1 MSEHYT
7 ILETKRAIL
16 NLVYKSVMDGVVTTK
31 EVQQIINEAEYKFA
45 GKRKYMATPSP
56 YSQQPGPPSVGGMY
70 NMMQGM
76 GSSYDNYQDS
86 ARKRRK
92 LNEPSGPR
100 YKGNLTKYNPS
111 SGYGFIKT
119 QDAQLSAKYPNVDIF
134 VHRFQ
139 YEELCNNFPMFS
151 MGAPVE
157 FSIEEKD
164 GKPQARAIV
173 LTQ

>member
-31 EVQQIINEAEYKFA
+31 EVQQIINEAEYKTGA
-45 GKRKYMATPSP
+45 SP
-56 YSQQPGPPSVGGMY
+56 YSAGPTGVPPSMSSMY
-70 NMMQGM
+70 NMMGPGGPGM
-76 GSSYDNYQDS
+76 GSSYDNYDGS
-86 ARKRRK
+86 RKRRK
-92 LNEPSGPR
+92 LNEPTGPR

-119 QDAQLSAKYPNVDIF
+119 QDAQLTTKYPNVDIF

-139 YEELCNNFPMFS
+139 YEELCANFPMFT

-173 LTQ
+173 CTI